1 MNDPKVILVLGT
13 NAGQADLIRYM
24 KQRGWRVVACAHRP
38 GGPGETLCD
47 LFEPVDVRDVEA
59 VTALARKVSAD
70 LVYSV
75 SSDIAN
81 TTAVAVSETLGLPHF
96 FNSDLVDRFN
106 NKHRLRAHL
115 NATGL
120 GPVGYREVDPGQDAA
135 DWTAFPCMVKPAN
148 SQGQRG
154 VQRVDRPEDLAEAIR
169 QASGGSMTDGKV
181 IIEDFLDGV
190 EVCCN
195 TLVRDGQ
202 VVVHELSER
211 LVNEGAL
218 SCISRGHLIPPCNVT
233 DAEGK
238 ATHKLVRDVVR
249 SLNLRDGCLYFQIK
263 ITRDGPRIVEIAP
276 RVDGGHLWRLMT
288 FACGIDFLDETMKC
302 LLREPCT
309 VDRRA
314 PECTYEMMFFQ
325 MPPGTAF
332 EQSAF
337 PAPARTLYHEY
348 RYHDGETVFPVN
360 GRWEVVGYYLRPL
373 TPNQAAAHAEAGVA
387 GPTV

>member
-1 MNDPKVILVLGT
+1 MNDPRTILVLGT

-24 KQRGWRVVACAHRP
+24 NRRGWRVAACAHRP
-38 GGPGETLCD
+38 DGPGEAHCD
-47 LFEPVDVRDVEA
+47 LFERVDVRDVEA

-81 TTAVAVSETLGLPHF
+81 TTAVAVSEALGLPHF
-96 FNSDLVDRFN
+96 FNSDLVDLFN

-115 NATGL
+115 NETGL
-120 GPVGYREVDPGQDAA
+120 GPVGYREVDHPQDAA
-135 DWTAFPCMVKPAN
+135 DWSTFPCMVKPAN

-154 VQRVDRPEDLAEAIR
+154 VQRVDRQEDLAEAIR

-202 VVVHELSER
+202 VLVHEVSER
-211 LVNEGAL
+211 LVNDGAL
-218 SCISRGHLIPPCNVT
+218 SCISRGHLIPPCNLS
-233 DAEGK
+233 DAEQA

-249 SLNLRDGCLYFQIK
+249 SLDLRDGCLYFQIK
-263 ITRDGPRIVEIAP
+263 IARTGPHIVEIAP

-302 LLREPCT
+302 LLNEPCT
-309 VDRRA
+309 VNRRA
-314 PECTYEMMFFQ
+314 PEGMYEMMFFQ

-332 EQSAF
+332 RQAAF
-337 PAPARTLYHEY
+337 PAPARSLYHEY
-348 RYHDGETVFPVN
+348 RYREGETVLPVN
-360 GRWEVVGYYLRPL
+360 GRWEVVGYYVRPL
-373 TPNQAAAHAEAGVA
+373 TADQAAGHAGAGVSR
-387 GPTV
+387 PSV